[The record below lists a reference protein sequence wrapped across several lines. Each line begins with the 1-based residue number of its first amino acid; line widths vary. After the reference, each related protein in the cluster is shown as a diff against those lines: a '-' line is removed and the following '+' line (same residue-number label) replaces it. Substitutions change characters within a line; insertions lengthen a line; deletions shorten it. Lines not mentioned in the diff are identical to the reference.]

1 MDPTPQSVHAI
12 DQETQTIALENEL
25 RCRIPMPDFPPGPKA
40 AVHMR
45 KAAASSC
52 LSSEQ
57 LEGDVENV
65 SEALGK

>member
-1 MDPTPQSVHAI
+1 MDPTPQSVHAN

-25 RCRIPMPDFPPGPKA
+25 RCRIPMPDLPPGLKA

-45 KAAASSC
+45 KTAAVSRLISK
-52 LSSEQ
+52 Q

-65 SEALGK
+65 SVALGK